1 MGLSKV
7 SKNYT
12 QRQLFEAMQQMFLS
26 TLDDGESR
34 FQKFKTMVEKFG
46 DDI

>member
-1 MGLSKV
+1 
-7 SKNYT
+7 
-12 QRQLFEAMQQMFLS
+12 MFLS
-26 TLDDGESR
+26 TLDDGEDESR